1 MKYYICMVELAA
13 KPRRE
18 LGKKAKRVRK
28 TGYIPAVLYGYKVAS
43 QPVAV
48 EARAFEKVL
57 RKAGESSLV
66 SLAIE
71 GGETKDVLIHNI
83 GFHPLTGVPEHVDFY
98 AVRMDKPIEA
108 DITLEFI
115 GESEAEKALGG
126 ILIKVMHEVRVRALP
141 KNLPPELPVDISGL
155 KAFEDR
161 VFARDILL
169 PEGVELLTDQESV
182 VVLVESPR
190 SEAEIEALEQ
200 APGVVNLEGIE
211 VAGKK
216 EKEKEEREEGGVNEE
231 TTESKV

>member
-1 MKYYICMVELAA
+1 MVELAA
-13 KPRRE
+13 KLRHE

-28 TGYIPAVLYGYKVAS
+28 TGYIPAVLYGYKVAP

-71 GGETKDVLIHNI
+71 GGETKGVLIHDI
-83 GFHPLTGVPEHVDFY
+83 EFHPLTGVPAHIDFY
-98 AVRMDKPIEA
+98 AVRMDRPIEA
-108 DITLEFI
+108 DVMLEFT

-126 ILIKVMHEVRVRALP
+126 ILVKVMHEVRVRALP
-141 KNLPPELPVDISGL
+141 KDLPPELPVDISRL

-161 VFARDILL
+161 IFARDILL
-169 PEGVELLTDQESV
+169 PEEVELLTDQESV
-182 VVLVESPR
+182 IALVEPPR
-190 SEAEIEALEQ
+190 SEAEIEALQQ
-200 APGVVNLEGIE
+200 APAAVDLVGIE

-216 EKEKEEREEGGVNEE
+216 EKEEEGAEKEE
-231 TTESKV
+231 ESKEQEDKKGKE